1 LLHVCSKDWLRYNS
15 TVTIEELTGLPI
27 RDIEPMDVQ
36 EADQP
41 PVEVPYVTISVADA
55 DANVPPPVADHEGQ
69 GLVPHAQ
76 EVALPPEVAELIGSL
91 LGFGVPPP
99 LVKARPAS
107 PPMQT
112 YMPPTPMPVTLG
124 PQEKAAISPPPMK
137 VGLPLHPKGGSSSA
151 SSAGS
156 TSALAQLDHYH
167 RLLYQGIV
175 AGYIVPK
182 AKSPPEPKNN

>member
-1 LLHVCSKDWLRYNS
+1 
-15 TVTIEELTGLPI
+15 
-27 RDIEPMDVQ
+27 MDVQ

-69 GLVPHAQ
+69 DLVPHAQ

-99 LVKARPAS
+99 LQKARPAS

-112 YMPPTPMPVTLG
+112 YLPPTPMPVTLG
-124 PQEKAAISPPPMK
+124 PQENAAISPPPVK
-137 VGLPLHPKGGSSSA
+137 VGLPLHPKSGSSSSA
-151 SSAGS
+151 SAGS

-175 AGYIVPK
+175 AGHIVPK
-182 AKSPPEPKNN
+182 AKSPPKPKDK